1 VTGTRTTRPTL
12 YLVRHGETDWNAQG
26 RLQGRRDVPLNGL
39 GRAQAE
45 QAGRRLGEI
54 HPDPASLDYLAS
66 PLGRTRATMEGLRA
80 TLGLA
85 PAEYRQDP
93 RLKEIAFGDWEG
105 STWKEIRRRDPAR
118 ARARDADRWG
128 YVPPGEG
135 AESYAL
141 LAERV
146 LPVVTELE
154 RPTVVVS
161 HGGVTRAL
169 LVGLGL
175 LEKDAAPRFDVWQG
189 RVLLV
194 DAAGWRWA

>member
-1 VTGTRTTRPTL
+1 VSATL
-12 YLVRHGETDWNAQG
+12 YLVRHGETDWNAEG
-26 RLQGRRDVPLNGL
+26 RLQGQRDVPLNGL

-45 QAGRRLGEI
+45 AAGRRLGEI
-54 HPDPASLDYLAS
+54 VPDPAALDYVAS
-66 PLGRTRATMEGLRA
+66 PLGRTRATMEALRGA
-80 TLGLA
+80 LGLD
-85 PAEYRQDP
+85 PAAYRLDP

-135 AESYAL
+135 AESYAAL
-141 LAERV
+141 VPRV
-146 LPVVTELE
+146 LPAIADLR
-154 RPTVVVS
+154 RPAVVVS

-175 LEKDAAPRFDVWQG
+175 LASAEAPRFDVWQG
-189 RVLLV
+189 RVLAV
-194 DAAGWRWA
+194 DEAGWRWA

>member
-1 VTGTRTTRPTL
+1 MRAHPTL
-12 YLVRHGETDWNAQG
+12 YLVRHGETDWNAEG
-26 RLQGRRDVPLNGL
+26 RLQGQRDVPLNGL

-45 QAGRRLGEI
+45 AAGRRLGELL
-54 HPDPASLDYLAS
+54 PDAGGLDYVAS
-66 PLGRTRATMEGLRA
+66 PLGRTRTTMEGLRGA
-80 TLGLA
+80 LGLD
-85 PAEYRQDP
+85 PAAYRLDP
-93 RLKEIAFGDWEG
+93 RLREIAFGDWEG

-118 ARARDADRWG
+118 ARARDFDRYG

-135 AESYAL
+135 AESYAM

-146 LPVVTELE
+146 LPVVLEL
-154 RPTVVVS
+154 PAPAVVVS

-169 LVGLGL
+169 LVALGHL
-175 LEKDAAPRFDVWQG
+175 SPREAPRFEVWQG